1 MLNREDA
8 ILELTGSAGVYSYG
22 MIVPGFWGRT
32 TLQLQ
37 PTRLVE
43 KTQKIIARRHCAVLL
58 TQIDSVEIV
67 EEGNPL
73 LLTIG
78 ILTISLMV
86 GFIFIILYFVLKNK
100 YLAVRSGSNVQLVML
115 NSANTERA
123 QQFMNAVLKQA
134 EGLQPQR

>member
-8 ILELTGSAGVYSYG
+8 IVELTGSPGVYSYG

-58 TQIDSVEIV
+58 TQIDSVEII

-73 LLTIG
+73 LLTLG
-78 ILTISLMV
+78 ILTVSLMI
-86 GFIFIILYFVLKNK
+86 GFIFIILYFVIKNK

-115 NSANTERA
+115 NSTNIERA

-134 EGLQPQR
+134 ESLQPQR